1 MKLATLTRFACRLM
15 LIAGLCLSA
24 PSFATDKGA
33 ATAEDI
39 KQETAELLEALRS
52 YGAEQRDEAL
62 ERSQSALQNLDRRI
76 EALESSMLEQWDQ
89 MDQAAREKSRASL
102 QALREQRTRVAE
114 WYGSLKSGSAE
125 AWGHIKQGFSSA
137 YEALNQAWE
146 NSEAEL
152 GANSEK

>member
-1 MKLATLTRFACRLM
+1 
-15 LIAGLCLSA
+15 
-24 PSFATDKGA
+24 
-33 ATAEDI
+33 
-39 KQETAELLEALRS
+39 
-52 YGAEQRDEAL
+52 
-62 ERSQSALQNLDRRI
+62 
-76 EALESSMLEQWDQ
+76 MLEQWDE
-89 MDQAAREKSRASL
+89 MDQAARDKSRASL

-146 NSEAEL
+146 ESEAEL

>member
-1 MKLATLTRFACRLM
+1 MTLTMLNRLACWLM
-15 LIAGLCLSA
+15 LIAGLGLA
-24 PSFATDKGA
+24 TPSFATDKDG

-52 YGAEQRDEAL
+52 YGAEQRDQAL

-76 EALESSMLEQWDQ
+76 EALESSMLEQWNE

-137 YEALNQAWE
+137 YQALNQAWE

>member
-1 MKLATLTRFACRLM
+1 MTITLTRLACRLM

-39 KQETAELLEALRS
+39 KQETAELLQALKS
-52 YGAEQRDEAL
+52 YGAEQRDQALDRSQAAL
-62 ERSQSALQNLDRRI
+62 ENLDRRI
-76 EALESSMLEQWDQ
+76 ETLESAMLEQWQ
-89 MDQAAREKSRASL
+89 EMDQAARDRTRASL

-114 WYGSLKSGSAE
+114 WYGSLKSGSAD

-137 YEALNQAWE
+137 YEALHEAWE
-146 NSEAEL
+146 QSESEL
-152 GANSEK
+152 DANREK